1 MIREDATIGL
11 DLSEGID
18 DVQTDTDIITVT
30 GVKYTEDKQDY
41 VYGTEGYMINLKE
54 NQLLAGNAED
64 GVNRIGQILVGFQ
77 ILPFSLRSVPIGY
90 ATFGEQSSS
99 KITVEMCTGPMQLTL
114 NFCSRILPI
123 FLAKQRAWNPR
134 NQSTPMKTKS

>member
-1 MIREDATIGL
+1 MISNQILQTTIDGLKGITRIDLCICDTEGNQIIMTREDATIGL

-54 NQLLAGNAED
+54 NQLLAGNAE
-64 GVNRIGQILVGFQ
+64 V
-77 ILPFSLRSVPIGY
+77 
-90 ATFGEQSSS
+90 
-99 KITVEMCTGPMQLTL
+99 
-114 NFCSRILPI
+114 
-123 FLAKQRAWNPR
+123 
-134 NQSTPMKTKS
+134 